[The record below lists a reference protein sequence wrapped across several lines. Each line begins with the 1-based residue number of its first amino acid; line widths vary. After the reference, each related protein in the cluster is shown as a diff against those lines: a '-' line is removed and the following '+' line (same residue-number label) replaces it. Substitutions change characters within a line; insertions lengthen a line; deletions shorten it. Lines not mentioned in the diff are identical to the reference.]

1 MKKIYKIREPEQ
13 RMFDLDIRRF
23 SQEDGTFEA
32 YISTWDTVDSF
43 GTRFKKGAFKKT
55 IKERLKKGDIKLLWQ
70 HDVNEPI
77 GLVIGALEDD
87 HGVLIHG
94 KLDIGVQRA
103 DQARQQ
109 MGSGTINQFSFGF
122 DIIKQQRAKDGFMD
136 VLEVR
141 LWEASPVTFGANPET
156 SVVHVR
162 SFQWAQCEH
171 ADVALADDDKFFTLV
186 EDEVQ
191 EVGQDELEAA
201 IRALEKLNAEF
212 DDGSGQHSLPGSG
225 SGSLPTGPD
234 PSSPDDTRSTD
245 FGETF
250 DQAEFGSRG
259 FKIMDALFDTLLD
272 ILYSYDEIDMVALSD
287 EAFEQAHSKFV
298 EWVGEL
304 TTRSMRATDPKRN
317 TLSEATEKEIDG
329 RALEDVA
336 QDSSLSVDELSL
348 LTRGQTLPL
357 NARGRLAEFSKPV
370 AQAHAEVRA
379 EQVLSLFK
387 EIRASGFSQAET
399 IRLRSLLDRQ
409 IEVEPGEETTELLD
423 GLRAINNQFL

>member
-1 MKKIYKIREPEQ
+1 MKTEPEQ

-32 YISTWDTVDSF
+32 YISTWETVDSF

-55 IKERLKKGDIKLLWQ
+55 IKERLTKNDIKLLWQ
-70 HDVNEPI
+70 HDINEPI
-77 GLVIGALEDD
+77 GLVIGAIEDE

-94 KLDIGVQRA
+94 KLDVGVPRA

-122 DIIKQQRAKDGFMD
+122 DIIKQQRNKDDGFMD

-162 SFQWAQCEH
+162 SFQFIRCEH
-171 ADVALADDDKFFTLV
+171 ADVTLADEDKFFTLK
-186 EDEVQ
+186 EDEVLQ
-191 EVGQDELEAA
+191 VDQAELEAA
-201 IRALEKLNAEF
+201 TRALEKLNAEF
-212 DDGSGQHSLPGSG
+212 KLDDESGQKSLPGDDGSPKS
-225 SGSLPTGPD
+225 PD
-234 PSSPDDTRSTD
+234 SSSPEGSRSTD
-245 FGETF
+245 FQETF

-272 ILYSYDEIDMVALSD
+272 ILYSYEEIDMVALSD
-287 EAFEQAHSKFV
+287 EAFEKAHSKFV

-317 TLSEATEKEIDG
+317 ILSEATEKEIDG
-329 RALEDVA
+329 RALDAVA
-336 QDSSLSVDELSL
+336 KDSPLSVDELSL

-370 AQAHAEVRA
+370 AQAHAKVRA
-379 EQVLSLFK
+379 ESVLSLFQ

-399 IRLRSLLDRQ
+399 IRLRSLLDKQ
-409 IEVEPGEETTELLD
+409 IVEPETESTAVLD
-423 GLRAINNQFL
+423 GLRALNRDFHN